1 MYILERLSWIKNK
14 LNELEND
21 KESNI
26 VVVLYNILFFIS
38 EEHVFLKYVLH
49 YLFLKQHI
57 YRFKSTLDFSSCIE
71 GSSFLAHREYIFWN
85 IYFNR
90 IKDFLSFRNHY

>member
-1 MYILERLSWIKNK
+1 MYILKRLSWKKNK

-21 KESNI
+21 KELNI

-38 EEHVFLKYVLH
+38 EEHVFLKYILH

-57 YRFKSTLDFSSCIE
+57 YRFKSTLDFHHVLKVLVS
-71 GSSFLAHREYIFWN
+71 
-85 IYFNR
+85 
-90 IKDFLSFRNHY
+90 